1 MEVKKS
7 YEADLEHQWKK
18 RFLLGLVL
26 VLAVLVVA
34 LELNF
39 RDGAV
44 EYNEELLDDIVQ
56 ELELKAA
63 VDQEDMIAVME
74 EPEEEPAEEA
84 DEGAEAEPEQDAAP
98 EKTEA
103 EIERL
108 DGEIERVSA
117 LLATE
122 EVASNYERLIELTN
136 ELEQLNSEQ
145 EKQYEI
151 WEELS
156 D

>member
-1 MEVKKS
+1 MTRIVNV
-7 YEADLEHQWKK
+7 
-18 RFLLGLVL
+18 R
-26 VLAVLVVA
+26 
-34 LELNF
+34 F
-39 RDGAV
+39 RDAGKTYRFSCDGV
-44 EYNEELLDDIVQ
+44 NLSIGD
-56 ELELKAA
+56 
-63 VDQEDMIAVME
+63 AVMVETTLGTDLAHVCE
-74 EPEEEPAEEA
+74 EPYDTDTEDKDTTPILHKA
-84 DEGAEAEPEQDAAP
+84 
-98 EKTEA
+98 TEA

-122 EVASNYERLIELTN
+122 EVASDYERLIELTN